1 MKILHI
7 GKYYPPFHGGME
19 NFLDDLAREQAGLG
33 HEVKVLCHHHEKG
46 LPCEADQVLPGLEI
60 IRVKTIGV
68 LAYAPMAPGFI
79 KTLSGLLRKFQ
90 PDVIHAHMP
99 NLSAF
104 WLLFSRAPVKMII
117 HWHSDVVSSENDWK
131 LRMLYPFYR
140 VFEKRILERAHR
152 IIATSEAYL
161 ETSAALQAF
170 REKCRVIPLGVSL
183 DKLRHFA
190 GEFDDRVDPERI
202 NDHSIAGQDFILSVG
217 RFTYYKGYEY
227 LVRACK
233 AGYQG
238 RLVIVG
244 DGPLKPGL
252 MGLVRKLGLEKRVF
266 MPGMVD
272 DDHLH
277 GLFAR
282 CTAFCLPSIERTEA
296 FGMVL
301 LEAMFH
307 AKPLI
312 TTRVEGSGM
321 NEVNVHEETGL
332 AVSPKDPA
340 DLARAMNFMLE
351 QKQKAGRMGEYG
363 RGRLEERFDICRVAR
378 EIEKVY

>member
-7 GKYYPPFHGGME
+7 GKYYPPFQGGME
-19 NFLDDLAREQAGLG
+19 NFLADLAREQVSQG
-33 HEVKVLCHHHEKG
+33 HEVQVLCHQHERG
-46 LPCEADQVLPGLEI
+46 RPTETDPVDSGLEI
-60 IRVKTIGV
+60 TRVAIMGV
-68 LAYAPMAPGFI
+68 VAYAPITSGFFRI
-79 KTLSGLLRKFQ
+79 LKDVLSFFK
-90 PDVIHAHMP
+90 PDVVHAHMP

-104 WLLFSRAPVKMII
+104 WLLFSRVPAKVVI

-131 LRMLYPFYR
+131 LRVLYPFYR

-152 IIATSEAYL
+152 IIATSDAYL
-161 ETSAALQAF
+161 QTSAALQAF
-170 REKCRVIPLGVSL
+170 RDKCRVIPLGVSL
-183 DKLRHFA
+183 DKLGNFA

-202 NDHSIAGQDFILSVG
+202 NDHPIAGQDFILSVG

-227 LVRACK
+227 LIRACK

-252 MGLVRKLGLEKRVF
+252 MKLVRKLGLEKRVF

-321 NEVNVHEETGL
+321 NEVNVHGETGL

-351 QKQKAGRMGEYG
+351 QKQKAGRMGEN
-363 RGRLEERFDICRVAR
+363 GRLRLKQRFDICRVAR
-378 EIEKVY
+378 EVEKIY